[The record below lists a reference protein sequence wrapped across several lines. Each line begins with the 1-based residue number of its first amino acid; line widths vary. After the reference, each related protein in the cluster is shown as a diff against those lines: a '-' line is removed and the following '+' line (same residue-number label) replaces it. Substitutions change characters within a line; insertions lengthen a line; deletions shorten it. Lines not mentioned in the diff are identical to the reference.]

1 MVDVRT
7 YGGWRRPVSY
17 GFLNL
22 TLTQSLG
29 SLVGVGIVFLL
40 GLNKGMLWACGGAI
54 LLVGWGWVITTKDKH
69 QVNLIDRAEEKIVF
83 GLNKAKGNTVFRG
96 GALAPTKK
104 TSQRLV
110 LPGIL
115 SDCKVSE
122 YVDSWNRSFALI
134 EHASGTGAV
143 VMRLTPAGSNLVDQ
157 ETVDNQVA
165 YWGQWLGDL
174 SNESGIA
181 GASITVETLPDL
193 GGRLYSE
200 VTSRRA
206 ANCPQV
212 AGKVI
217 EGVLDESTGSNQ
229 VRVWVTLTFSLAALG
244 GRKNKEIAGREI
256 ASRLPGLT
264 QGLVAAGGGATHL
277 VTVNELARLVRSA
290 YDPDSEELFDQALA
304 AGQTINLDWSQ
315 SGPVFAQAEFSSYRH
330 DGAVS
335 RVWTMTCPPRGAVQ
349 SAVLSRLLEP
359 NRDVQRKRVTILY
372 QPMDAAKAPSVVE
385 RDLNHARANAA
396 GARPS
401 ARSISELAAASE
413 VASEEASGAGLVDFA
428 MIITATTTPDHL
440 EDTSVTVNALSAAS
454 RLLIRPAYGAQDSG
468 FALGLPLGLHPANA
482 SVKAMP

>member
-1 MVDVRT
+1 
-7 YGGWRRPVSY
+7 
-17 GFLNL
+17 
-22 TLTQSLG
+22 
-29 SLVGVGIVFLL
+29 
-40 GLNKGMLWACGGAI
+40 MLWACGGAI

-229 VRVWVTLTFSLAALG
+229 VRVWVTLTFNLAALG

-315 SGPVFAQAEFSSYRH
+315 SGPVFAQADFSSYRH

-401 ARSISELAAASE
+401 ARSINELAAASE

>member
-229 VRVWVTLTFSLAALG
+229 VRVWVTLTFNLAALG

-315 SGPVFAQAEFSSYRH
+315 SGPVFAQADFSSYRH

-428 MIITATTTPDHL
+428 MIITATTTPEHL

>member
-1 MVDVRT
+1 M
-7 YGGWRRPVSY
+7 
-17 GFLNL
+17 
-22 TLTQSLG
+22 
-29 SLVGVGIVFLL
+29 
-40 GLNKGMLWACGGAI
+40 
-54 LLVGWGWVITTKDKH
+54 
-69 QVNLIDRAEEKIVF
+69 F

-115 SDCKVSE
+115 SGCKVSE
-122 YVDSWNRSFALI
+122 YVDSWNRSFALV
-134 EHASGTGAV
+134 EHPNNTAAV
-143 VMRLTPAGSNLVDQ
+143 VIRLTPAGSNLVDQ
-157 ETVDNQVA
+157 ETVDIQVA
-165 YWGQWLGDL
+165 YWGQWIGDL
-174 SNESGIA
+174 SNESGIT
-181 GASITVETLPDL
+181 GASITIESLPDL
-193 GGRLYSE
+193 GGRLNRE

-212 AGKVI
+212 AGEVI

-304 AGQTINLDWSQ
+304 AGQTINLEWGQ
-315 SGPVFAQAEFSSYRH
+315 SGPVFAQADFSSYRH

-401 ARSISELAAASE
+401 ARSINELAAASE

>member
-1 MVDVRT
+1 MDVRT

-22 TLTQSLG
+22 TLGQSLWA
-29 SLVGVGIVFLL
+29 LAGVGIVFIL
-40 GLNKGMLWACGGAI
+40 GLNRGITWAAGGAI
-54 LLVGWGWVITTKDKH
+54 LLAAWGWVITTKDKH

-115 SDCKVSE
+115 SGCKVSE
-122 YVDSWNRSFALI
+122 YVDSWNRSFALV
-134 EHASGTGAV
+134 EHPNNTAAV
-143 VMRLTPAGSNLVDQ
+143 VIRLTPSGSNLVDQ
-157 ETVDNQVA
+157 ETVDIQVA
-165 YWGQWLGDL
+165 YWGQWIGDL
-174 SNESGIA
+174 SNESGIT
-181 GASITVETLPDL
+181 GASITIESLPDL
-193 GGRLYSE
+193 GGRLNRE

-206 ANCPQV
+206 GNCPQV
-212 AGKVI
+212 AGEVI

-229 VRVWVTLTFSLAALG
+229 VRVWVTLTFNLAALG

-315 SGPVFAQAEFSSYRH
+315 SGPVFAQADFSSYRH

-401 ARSISELAAASE
+401 ARSINELAAASE

>member
-1 MVDVRT
+1 MDVRT

-115 SDCKVSE
+115 SACKVSE

-157 ETVDNQVA
+157 ATVDNQVA

-304 AGQTINLDWSQ
+304 AGQTINLDWDQ
-315 SGPVFAQAEFSSYRH
+315 SGPVFAQADFSSYRH

-401 ARSISELAAASE
+401 ARSINELAAASE

>member
-1 MVDVRT
+1 M
-7 YGGWRRPVSY
+7 
-17 GFLNL
+17 
-22 TLTQSLG
+22 
-29 SLVGVGIVFLL
+29 
-40 GLNKGMLWACGGAI
+40 GGAI

-229 VRVWVTLTFSLAALG
+229 VRVWVTLTFNLAALG

-315 SGPVFAQAEFSSYRH
+315 SGPVFAQADFSSYRH

-401 ARSISELAAASE
+401 ARSINELAAASE

>member
-1 MVDVRT
+1 MDVRT

-29 SLVGVGIVFLL
+29 SLVGVGIVFIL

-229 VRVWVTLTFSLAALG
+229 VRVWVTLTFNLAALG

-315 SGPVFAQAEFSSYRH
+315 SGPVFAQADFSSYRH

-401 ARSISELAAASE
+401 ARSINELAAASE

>member
-1 MVDVRT
+1 MDVRT

-22 TLTQSLG
+22 TLGQSLWA
-29 SLVGVGIVFLL
+29 LTGVGIVFIL
-40 GLNKGMLWACGGAI
+40 GLNRGITWAAGGAI
-54 LLVGWGWVITTKDKH
+54 LLAAWGWVITTKDKH

-115 SDCKVSE
+115 SGCKVSE
-122 YVDSWNRSFALI
+122 YVDSWNRSFALV
-134 EHASGTGAV
+134 EHPNNTAAV
-143 VMRLTPAGSNLVDQ
+143 VIRLTPAGSNLVDQ
-157 ETVDNQVA
+157 ETVDIQVA
-165 YWGQWLGDL
+165 YWGQWIGDL
-174 SNESGIA
+174 SNESGIN
-181 GASITVETLPDL
+181 GASITIESLPDP
-193 GGRLYSE
+193 GGRLNRE

-212 AGKVI
+212 AGEVI

-315 SGPVFAQAEFSSYRH
+315 SGPVFAQADFSSYRH

-428 MIITATTTPDHL
+428 MIITATTTPEHL

>member
-1 MVDVRT
+1 MDVRT

-22 TLTQSLG
+22 TLGQSLWA
-29 SLVGVGIVFLL
+29 LTGVGIVFIL
-40 GLNKGMLWACGGAI
+40 GLNRGITWAAGGAI
-54 LLVGWGWVITTKDKH
+54 LLAAWGWVITTKDKH

-104 TSQRLV
+104 ASQRLV

-115 SDCKVSE
+115 SGCKVSE
-122 YVDSWNRSFALI
+122 YVDSWNRSFALV
-134 EHASGTGAV
+134 EHPNNTAAV
-143 VMRLTPAGSNLVDQ
+143 VIRLTPAGSNLVDQ
-157 ETVDNQVA
+157 ETVDIQVA
-165 YWGQWLGDL
+165 YWGQWIGDL
-174 SNESGIA
+174 SNESGIT
-181 GASITVETLPDL
+181 GASITIESLPDP
-193 GGRLYSE
+193 GGRLNRE

-212 AGKVI
+212 AGEVI

-304 AGQTINLDWSQ
+304 AGQTINLDWDQ
-315 SGPVFAQAEFSSYRH
+315 SGPVFAQADFSSYRH

-401 ARSISELAAASE
+401 ARSINELAAASE

>member
-1 MVDVRT
+1 MDVRT

-229 VRVWVTLTFSLAALG
+229 VRVWVTLTFNLAALG

-315 SGPVFAQAEFSSYRH
+315 SGPVFAQADFSSYRH

-401 ARSISELAAASE
+401 ARSI
-413 VASEEASGAGLVDFA
+413 
-428 MIITATTTPDHL
+428 
-440 EDTSVTVNALSAAS
+440 TS
-454 RLLIRPAYGAQDSG
+454 
-468 FALGLPLGLHPANA
+468 
-482 SVKAMP
+482 

>member
-1 MVDVRT
+1 MDVRT

-22 TLTQSLG
+22 TLGQSLWA
-29 SLVGVGIVFLL
+29 LAGVGIVFIL
-40 GLNKGMLWACGGAI
+40 GLNRGITWAAGGAI
-54 LLVGWGWVITTKDKH
+54 LLAAWGWVITTKDKH

-115 SDCKVSE
+115 SGCKVSE
-122 YVDSWNRSFALI
+122 YVDSWNRSFALV
-134 EHASGTGAV
+134 EHPNNTAAV
-143 VMRLTPAGSNLVDQ
+143 VIRLTPAGSNLVDQ
-157 ETVDNQVA
+157 ETVDIQVA
-165 YWGQWLGDL
+165 YWGQWIGDL
-174 SNESGIA
+174 SNESGIT
-181 GASITVETLPDL
+181 GASITIESLPDL
-193 GGRLYSE
+193 GGRLNRE

-212 AGKVI
+212 AGEVI

-244 GRKNKEIAGREI
+244 GRKNKDIAGREI

-304 AGQTINLDWSQ
+304 AGQTINLDWDQ
-315 SGPVFAQAEFSSYRH
+315 SGPVFAQADFSSYRH

-401 ARSISELAAASE
+401 ARSINELAAASE

>member
-1 MVDVRT
+1 MDVRT

-29 SLVGVGIVFLL
+29 ALVGVGIVFIL
-40 GLNKGMLWACGGAI
+40 GLNRGITWAAGGAI
-54 LLVGWGWVITTKDKH
+54 LLAAWGWVITTKDKH

-115 SDCKVSE
+115 SGCKVSE
-122 YVDSWNRSFALI
+122 YVDSWNRSFALV
-134 EHASGTGAV
+134 EHPNNTAAV
-143 VMRLTPAGSNLVDQ
+143 VIRLTPAGSNLVDQ
-157 ETVDNQVA
+157 ETVDIQVA
-165 YWGQWLGDL
+165 YWGQWIGDL
-174 SNESGIA
+174 SNESGIT
-181 GASITVETLPDL
+181 GASITIESLPDL
-193 GGRLYSE
+193 GGRLNRE

-212 AGKVI
+212 AGEVI

-304 AGQTINLDWSQ
+304 AGQTINLEWGQ
-315 SGPVFAQAEFSSYRH
+315 SGPVFAQADFSSYRH

-401 ARSISELAAASE
+401 ARSINELAAASE

-428 MIITATTTPDHL
+428 MIITATTTPEHL

>member
-1 MVDVRT
+1 MDVRT

-229 VRVWVTLTFSLAALG
+229 VRVWVTLTFNLAALG

-315 SGPVFAQAEFSSYRH
+315 SGPVFAQADFSSYRH

-401 ARSISELAAASE
+401 ARSINELAAASE

-468 FALGLPLGLHPANA
+468 FALGLPLGLHPVNA

>member
-1 MVDVRT
+1 MDVRT

-29 SLVGVGIVFLL
+29 ALVGVGIVFIL
-40 GLNKGMLWACGGAI
+40 GLNRGITWAAGGAI
-54 LLVGWGWVITTKDKH
+54 LLAAWGWVITTKDKH

-115 SDCKVSE
+115 SGCKVSE
-122 YVDSWNRSFALI
+122 YVDSWNRSFALV
-134 EHASGTGAV
+134 EHPNNTAAV
-143 VMRLTPAGSNLVDQ
+143 VIRLTPAGSNLVDQ
-157 ETVDNQVA
+157 ETVDIQVA
-165 YWGQWLGDL
+165 YWGQWIGDL
-174 SNESGIA
+174 SNESGIT
-181 GASITVETLPDL
+181 GASITIESLPDL
-193 GGRLYSE
+193 GGRLNRE

-212 AGKVI
+212 AGEVI

-304 AGQTINLDWSQ
+304 AGQTINLEWGQ
-315 SGPVFAQAEFSSYRH
+315 SGPVFAQADFSSYRH

-428 MIITATTTPDHL
+428 MIITATTTPEHL

>member
-229 VRVWVTLTFSLAALG
+229 VRVWVTLTFNLAALG

-315 SGPVFAQAEFSSYRH
+315 SGPVFAQADFSSYRH

-401 ARSISELAAASE
+401 ARSINELAAASE

-482 SVKAMP
+482 SVKARP

>member
-229 VRVWVTLTFSLAALG
+229 VRVWVTLTFNLAALG

-315 SGPVFAQAEFSSYRH
+315 SGPVFAQADFSSYRH

-385 RDLNHARANAA
+385 RDLNR
-396 GARPS
+396 
-401 ARSISELAAASE
+401 L
-413 VASEEASGAGLVDFA
+413 F
-428 MIITATTTPDHL
+428 II
-440 EDTSVTVNALSAAS
+440 EGVV
-454 RLLIRPAYGAQDSG
+454 G
-468 FALGLPLGLHPANA
+468 
-482 SVKAMP
+482 V

>member
-1 MVDVRT
+1 MDVRT

-22 TLTQSLG
+22 TLGQSLWA
-29 SLVGVGIVFLL
+29 LTGVGIVFIL
-40 GLNKGMLWACGGAI
+40 GLNRGITWAAGGAI
-54 LLVGWGWVITTKDKH
+54 LLAAWGWVITTKDKH

-83 GLNKAKGNTVFRG
+83 GLNKAKGNNVFRG

-104 TSQRLV
+104 ASQRLV

-115 SDCKVSE
+115 SGCKVSE
-122 YVDSWNRSFALI
+122 YVDSWNRSFTLV
-134 EHASGTGAV
+134 EHPNNTAAV
-143 VMRLTPAGSNLVDQ
+143 VIRLTPAGSNLVDQ
-157 ETVDNQVA
+157 ETVDIQVA
-165 YWGQWLGDL
+165 YWGQWIGDL
-174 SNESGIA
+174 SNESGIT
-181 GASITVETLPDL
+181 GASITIESLPDL
-193 GGRLYSE
+193 GGRLNRE

-206 ANCPQV
+206 DNCPRV
-212 AGKVI
+212 AGEVI

-264 QGLVAAGGGATHL
+264 QGLVAAGAGATHL

-304 AGQTINLDWSQ
+304 AGQTINLDWDQ

-428 MIITATTTPDHL
+428 MIITATTTPEHL

>member
-229 VRVWVTLTFSLAALG
+229 VRVWVTLTFNLAALG

-304 AGQTINLDWSQ
+304 AGQTINLDWDQ
-315 SGPVFAQAEFSSYRH
+315 SGPVFAQADFSSYRH

-401 ARSISELAAASE
+401 ARSINELAAASE

>member
-1 MVDVRT
+1 MDVRT

-22 TLTQSLG
+22 TLTQSLS
-29 SLVGVGIVFLL
+29 SLVGVGIIFIL
-40 GLNKGMLWACGGAI
+40 GLNKGMLWAGGGAI

-69 QVNLIDRAEEKIVF
+69 QINLVDRAEEKIVF

-110 LPGIL
+110 LPGVL
-115 SDCKVSE
+115 SGCKVNE
-122 YVDSWNRSFALI
+122 YVDSWNRPFALV
-134 EHASGTGAV
+134 EHANGTGAV
-143 VMRLTPAGSNLVDQ
+143 AMRLTPAGSNLVDQ

-174 SNESGIA
+174 SSESGVI
-181 GASITVETLPDL
+181 GASITVETLPDP
-193 GGRLYSE
+193 GGRLYRE

-212 AGKVI
+212 AGEVI
-217 EGVLDESTGSNQ
+217 EGVLGESTGSNQ

-244 GRKNKEIAGREI
+244 GRKDKEIAGREI

-315 SGPVFAQAEFSSYRH
+315 SGPVFAQADFSSYRH

-401 ARSISELAAASE
+401 ARSINELAAASE

-468 FALGLPLGLHPANA
+468 FALGLPLGLHPVNA
-482 SVKAMP
+482 SVKVRS

>member
-1 MVDVRT
+1 MDVRT

-115 SDCKVSE
+115 SACKVSE

-157 ETVDNQVA
+157 ATVDNQVA

-229 VRVWVTLTFSLAALG
+229 VRVWVTLTFNLAALG

-304 AGQTINLDWSQ
+304 AGQTINLDWDQ
-315 SGPVFAQAEFSSYRH
+315 SGPVFAQADFSSYRH

-401 ARSISELAAASE
+401 ARSINELAAASE

>member
-7 YGGWRRPVSY
+7 YGGWRRPISY

-29 SLVGVGIVFLL
+29 SLVGVGIVFIL
-40 GLNKGMLWACGGAI
+40 GLNRGITWAAGGAI
-54 LLVGWGWVITTKDKH
+54 LLAAWGWVITTKDKH

-104 TSQRLV
+104 ASQRLV

-115 SDCKVSE
+115 SGCKVNE
-122 YVDSWNRSFALI
+122 YVDSWNRPFALV
-134 EHASGTGAV
+134 EHANGTGAV
-143 VMRLTPAGSNLVDQ
+143 TMRLTPAGSNLVDQ
-157 ETVDNQVA
+157 GTVDNQVA

-174 SNESGIA
+174 SSESGVI
-181 GASITVETLPDL
+181 GASITIESLPDP
-193 GGRLYSE
+193 GGRLKSE

-206 ANCPQV
+206 DNCPRV
-212 AGKVI
+212 AGEVI

-229 VRVWVTLTFSLAALG
+229 VRVWVTLTFNLAALG
-244 GRKNKEIAGREI
+244 GRKNKDIAGREI

-315 SGPVFAQAEFSSYRH
+315 SGPVFAQADFSSYRH

>member
-1 MVDVRT
+1 MDVRT

-22 TLTQSLG
+22 TLGQSLWA
-29 SLVGVGIVFLL
+29 LTGVGIVFIL
-40 GLNKGMLWACGGAI
+40 GLNRGITWAAGGAI
-54 LLVGWGWVITTKDKH
+54 LLAAWGWVITTKDKH

-104 TSQRLV
+104 ASQRLV

-115 SDCKVSE
+115 SGCKVSE
-122 YVDSWNRSFALI
+122 YVDSWNRSFALV
-134 EHASGTGAV
+134 EHPNNTAAV
-143 VMRLTPAGSNLVDQ
+143 VIRLTPAGSNLVDQ
-157 ETVDNQVA
+157 ETVDIQVA
-165 YWGQWLGDL
+165 YWGQWIGDL
-174 SNESGIA
+174 ANESGVT
-181 GASITVETLPDL
+181 GASITIESLPDL
-193 GGRLYSE
+193 GGRLNRE

-212 AGKVI
+212 AGEVI

-244 GRKNKEIAGREI
+244 GRKNKDIAGREI

-304 AGQTINLDWSQ
+304 AGQTINLDWGQ
-315 SGPVFAQAEFSSYRH
+315 SGPVFAQADFSSYRH

-401 ARSISELAAASE
+401 ARSINELAAASE

>member
-1 MVDVRT
+1 MDVRT

-229 VRVWVTLTFSLAALG
+229 VRVWVTLTFNLAALG

-315 SGPVFAQAEFSSYRH
+315 SGPVFAQADFSSYRH

-440 EDTSVTVNALSAAS
+440 EDTSVTVQALAAAS

>member
-1 MVDVRT
+1 MDVRT

-229 VRVWVTLTFSLAALG
+229 VRVWVTLTFNLAALG

-304 AGQTINLDWSQ
+304 AGQTINLDWPQ
-315 SGPVFAQAEFSSYRH
+315 SGPVFAQADFSSYRH

-401 ARSISELAAASE
+401 ARSINELAAASE

-482 SVKAMP
+482 SVKARP

>member
-1 MVDVRT
+1 MDVRT

-229 VRVWVTLTFSLAALG
+229 VRVWVTLTFNLAALG
-244 GRKNKEIAGREI
+244 GRKDKEIAGREI

-315 SGPVFAQAEFSSYRH
+315 SGPVFAQADFSSYRH

-401 ARSISELAAASE
+401 ARSINELAAASE

-440 EDTSVTVNALSAAS
+440 EDTSVTVQALAAAS

-468 FALGLPLGLHPANA
+468 FALGLPLGLHPVNA
-482 SVKAMP
+482 SVKAM

>member
-1 MVDVRT
+1 MDVRT

-22 TLTQSLG
+22 TLGQSLWA
-29 SLVGVGIVFLL
+29 LAGVGIVFIL
-40 GLNKGMLWACGGAI
+40 GLNRGITWAAGGAI
-54 LLVGWGWVITTKDKH
+54 LLAAWGWVITTKDKH

-104 TSQRLV
+104 ASQRLV

-115 SDCKVSE
+115 SGCKVSE
-122 YVDSWNRSFALI
+122 YVDSWNRSFALV
-134 EHASGTGAV
+134 EHPNNTAAV
-143 VMRLTPAGSNLVDQ
+143 VIRLTPSGSNLVDQ
-157 ETVDNQVA
+157 ETVDIQVA
-165 YWGQWLGDL
+165 YWGQWIGDL
-174 SNESGIA
+174 SNESGIT
-181 GASITVETLPDL
+181 GASITIESLPDL
-193 GGRLYSE
+193 GGRLNRE

-212 AGKVI
+212 AGEVI

-229 VRVWVTLTFSLAALG
+229 VRVWVTLTFNLAALG

-315 SGPVFAQAEFSSYRH
+315 SGPVFAQADFSSYRH

-401 ARSISELAAASE
+401 ARSINELAAASE

-468 FALGLPLGLHPANA
+468 FALGLPLGLHPVNA
-482 SVKAMP
+482 SVKARP

>member
-1 MVDVRT
+1 MDVRT

-29 SLVGVGIVFLL
+29 ALVGVGIVFIL
-40 GLNKGMLWACGGAI
+40 GLNRGITWAAGGAI
-54 LLVGWGWVITTKDKH
+54 LLAAWGWVITTKDKH

-115 SDCKVSE
+115 SGCKVSE
-122 YVDSWNRSFALI
+122 YVDSWNRSFALV
-134 EHASGTGAV
+134 EHPNNTAAV
-143 VMRLTPAGSNLVDQ
+143 VIRLTPAGSNLVDQ
-157 ETVDNQVA
+157 ETVDIQVA
-165 YWGQWLGDL
+165 YWGQWIGDL
-174 SNESGIA
+174 SNESGIT
-181 GASITVETLPDL
+181 GASITIESLPDL
-193 GGRLYSE
+193 GGRLNRE

-212 AGKVI
+212 AGEVI

-315 SGPVFAQAEFSSYRH
+315 SGPVFAQADFSAYRH

-401 ARSISELAAASE
+401 ARSINELAAASE

-440 EDTSVTVNALSAAS
+440 EDTSVTVQALAAAS

-468 FALGLPLGLHPANA
+468 FALGLPLGLHPVNA
-482 SVKAMP
+482 SVKVRS

>member
-1 MVDVRT
+1 MDVRT

-29 SLVGVGIVFLL
+29 ALVGVGIVFIL
-40 GLNKGMLWACGGAI
+40 GLNRGITWAAGGAI
-54 LLVGWGWVITTKDKH
+54 LLAAWGWVITTKDKH

-115 SDCKVSE
+115 SGCKVSE
-122 YVDSWNRSFALI
+122 YVDSWNRSFALV
-134 EHASGTGAV
+134 EHPNNTAAV
-143 VMRLTPAGSNLVDQ
+143 VIRLTPAGSNLVDQ
-157 ETVDNQVA
+157 ETVDIQVA
-165 YWGQWLGDL
+165 YWGQWIGDL
-174 SNESGIA
+174 SNESGIT
-181 GASITVETLPDL
+181 GASITIESLPDL
-193 GGRLYSE
+193 GGRLNRE

-212 AGKVI
+212 AGEVI

>member
-115 SDCKVSE
+115 SACKVSE

-157 ETVDNQVA
+157 ATVDNQVA

-229 VRVWVTLTFSLAALG
+229 VRVWVTLTFNLAALG

-304 AGQTINLDWSQ
+304 AGQTINLDWDQ
-315 SGPVFAQAEFSSYRH
+315 SGPVFAQADFSSYRH

-428 MIITATTTPDHL
+428 MIITATTTPEHL

>member
-1 MVDVRT
+1 MDVRT

-22 TLTQSLG
+22 TLGQSLWA
-29 SLVGVGIVFLL
+29 LTGVGIVFIL
-40 GLNKGMLWACGGAI
+40 GLNRGITWAAGGAI
-54 LLVGWGWVITTKDKH
+54 LLAAWGWVITTKDKH

-104 TSQRLV
+104 ASQRLV

-115 SDCKVSE
+115 SGCKVSE
-122 YVDSWNRSFALI
+122 YVDSWNRSFALV
-134 EHASGTGAV
+134 EHPNNTAAV
-143 VMRLTPAGSNLVDQ
+143 VIRLTPAGSNLVDQ
-157 ETVDNQVA
+157 ETVDIQVA
-165 YWGQWLGDL
+165 YWGQWIGDL
-174 SNESGIA
+174 SNESGIT
-181 GASITVETLPDL
+181 GASITIESLPDL
-193 GGRLYSE
+193 GGRLHSE

-212 AGKVI
+212 AGEVI

-304 AGQTINLDWSQ
+304 AGQTINLDWGQ
-315 SGPVFAQAEFSSYRH
+315 SGPVFAQADFSSYRH

-468 FALGLPLGLHPANA
+468 FALGLPLGLHPVNA
-482 SVKAMP
+482 SVKARP

>member
-1 MVDVRT
+1 MDVRT

-229 VRVWVTLTFSLAALG
+229 VRVWVTLTFNLAALG

-315 SGPVFAQAEFSSYRH
+315 SGPVFAQADFSSYRH

-401 ARSISELAAASE
+401 ARSINELAAASE

-468 FALGLPLGLHPANA
+468 FALGLPLGLHPVNA
-482 SVKAMP
+482 SVKARP

>member
-1 MVDVRT
+1 MDVRT

-181 GASITVETLPDL
+181 CASITVETLPDL

-229 VRVWVTLTFSLAALG
+229 VRVWVTLTFNLAALG

-315 SGPVFAQAEFSSYRH
+315 SGPVFAQADFSSYRH

-401 ARSISELAAASE
+401 ARSINELAAASE

>member
-1 MVDVRT
+1 MDVRT

-22 TLTQSLG
+22 TLGQSLWA
-29 SLVGVGIVFLL
+29 LAGVGIVFIL
-40 GLNKGMLWACGGAI
+40 GLNRGITWAAGGAI
-54 LLVGWGWVITTKDKH
+54 LLAAWGWVITTKDKH

-104 TSQRLV
+104 ASQRLV

-115 SDCKVSE
+115 SGCKVSE
-122 YVDSWNRSFALI
+122 YVDSWNRSFALV
-134 EHASGTGAV
+134 EHPNNTAAV
-143 VMRLTPAGSNLVDQ
+143 VIRLTPSGSNLVDQ
-157 ETVDNQVA
+157 ETVDIQVA

-174 SNESGIA
+174 SNESGIV
-181 GASITVETLPDL
+181 GALITIESLPDL
-193 GGRLYSE
+193 GGRLHSE

-212 AGKVI
+212 AGEVI

-229 VRVWVTLTFSLAALG
+229 VRVWVTLTFNLAALG
-244 GRKNKEIAGREI
+244 GRKNKDIAGREI

-304 AGQTINLDWSQ
+304 AGQTINLEWGQ
-315 SGPVFAQAEFSSYRH
+315 SGPVFAQADFSSYRH

-401 ARSISELAAASE
+401 ARSINELAAASE

-468 FALGLPLGLHPANA
+468 FALGLPLGLHPVNA
-482 SVKAMP
+482 SVKARP

>member
-1 MVDVRT
+1 MDVRT

-181 GASITVETLPDL
+181 GASITVETLPDP

-229 VRVWVTLTFSLAALG
+229 VRVWVTLTFNLAALG

-315 SGPVFAQAEFSSYRH
+315 SGPVFAQADFSSYRH

-401 ARSISELAAASE
+401 ARSINELAAASE

>member
-1 MVDVRT
+1 MDVRT

-22 TLTQSLG
+22 TLGQSLWA
-29 SLVGVGIVFLL
+29 LTGVGIVFIL
-40 GLNKGMLWACGGAI
+40 GLNRGITWAAGGAI
-54 LLVGWGWVITTKDKH
+54 LLAAWGWVITTKDKH

-115 SDCKVSE
+115 SGCKVSE
-122 YVDSWNRSFALI
+122 YVDSWNRSFTLV
-134 EHASGTGAV
+134 EHPNNTAAV
-143 VMRLTPAGSNLVDQ
+143 VIRLTPAGSNLVDQ
-157 ETVDNQVA
+157 ETVDIQVA
-165 YWGQWLGDL
+165 YWGQWIGDL
-174 SNESGIA
+174 SNESGIT
-181 GASITVETLPDL
+181 GASITIESLPDL
-193 GGRLYSE
+193 GGRLNRE

-212 AGKVI
+212 AGEVI

-304 AGQTINLDWSQ
+304 AGQTINLDWDQ
-315 SGPVFAQAEFSSYRH
+315 SGPVFAQADFSSYRH

-401 ARSISELAAASE
+401 ARSINELAAASE

>member
-229 VRVWVTLTFSLAALG
+229 VRVWVTLTFNLAALG
-244 GRKNKEIAGREI
+244 GRKDKEIAGREI

-315 SGPVFAQAEFSSYRH
+315 SGPVFAQADFSSYRH

-401 ARSISELAAASE
+401 ARSINELAAASE

>member
-1 MVDVRT
+1 MDVRT

-22 TLTQSLG
+22 TLGQSLWA
-29 SLVGVGIVFLL
+29 LAGVGIVFIL
-40 GLNKGMLWACGGAI
+40 GLNRGITWAAGGAI
-54 LLVGWGWVITTKDKH
+54 LLAAWGWVITTKDKH

-115 SDCKVSE
+115 SGCKVSE
-122 YVDSWNRSFALI
+122 YVDSWNRSFALV
-134 EHASGTGAV
+134 EHPNNTAAV
-143 VMRLTPAGSNLVDQ
+143 VIRLTPSGSNLVDQ
-157 ETVDNQVA
+157 ETVDIQVA
-165 YWGQWLGDL
+165 YWGQWIGDL
-174 SNESGIA
+174 SNESGIT
-181 GASITVETLPDL
+181 GASITIESLPDL
-193 GGRLYSE
+193 GGRLNRE

-206 ANCPQV
+206 GNCPQV
-212 AGKVI
+212 AGEVI

-244 GRKNKEIAGREI
+244 GRKNKDIAGREI

-315 SGPVFAQAEFSSYRH
+315 SGPVFAQADFSSYRH

-401 ARSISELAAASE
+401 ARSINELAAASE

>member
-1 MVDVRT
+1 MDVRT

-229 VRVWVTLTFSLAALG
+229 VRVWVTLTFNLAALG

-315 SGPVFAQAEFSSYRH
+315 SGPVFAQADFSSYRH

-401 ARSISELAAASE
+401 ARSINELAAASE

-482 SVKAMP
+482 SVKARP

>member
-229 VRVWVTLTFSLAALG
+229 VRVWVTLTFNLAALG

-315 SGPVFAQAEFSSYRH
+315 SGPVFAQADFSSYRH

-401 ARSISELAAASE
+401 ARSINELAAASE

-428 MIITATTTPDHL
+428 MIITATTTPEHL